1 MHAHSVLLLDE
12 YGQPLSTRLQSA
24 LLPLAPRLQRQF
36 PALND
41 DCTLTEVLEES
52 GRRIAAREER
62 KGPLDNLHAYA
73 WVVARRMAALR
84 LRYGEWAIA
93 SATLTSAASETRAA
107 RHAVR
112 IRHIR
117 ADFQRHS
124 LQGTSGASEPDRT
137 AISPRGKNAGQSDD
151 EIARGC
157 GTSRRTVFNAWR
169 RLKRKMLSRAQG
181 ISPRPRPLDWKKSPT
196 TLRLFHT
203 RVQESGA
210 AFIERCTVTPA
221 GGSSMPRRVDG

>member
-1 MHAHSVLLLDE
+1 MHTHSVLLLDE

-52 GRRIAAREER
+52 GRRIASREER

-84 LRYGEWAIA
+84 LRCGEWAIA
-93 SATLTSAASETRAA
+93 NATLTGAAGELALREMPSGFATSEQIFNDILCQELVAHLTPTER
-107 RHAVR
+107 R
-112 IRHIR
+112 I
-117 ADFQRHS
+117 AK
-124 LQGTSGASEPDRT
+124 
-137 AISPRGKNAGQSDD
+137 GKEAGQSDD

-157 GTSRRTVFNAWR
+157 GTSSRTVSNAWR
-169 RLKRKMLSRAQG
+169 RLKRKMLSQAQG
-181 ISPRPRPLDWKKSPT
+181 ISPHRGRPDWKKS
-196 TLRLFHT
+196 
-203 RVQESGA
+203 
-210 AFIERCTVTPA
+210 
-221 GGSSMPRRVDG
+221 

>member
-1 MHAHSVLLLDE
+1 MHTHSVLLLDE

-41 DCTLTEVLEES
+41 DCALTEVLEES

-84 LRYGEWAIA
+84 LRCGEWAIA
-93 SATLTSAASETRAA
+93 NATLTGVASELALREMPSGLATSEQIFNEILCKELVAHLTPGER
-107 RHAVR
+107 R
-112 IRHIR
+112 I
-117 ADFQRHS
+117 AK
-124 LQGTSGASEPDRT
+124 
-137 AISPRGKNAGQSDD
+137 GKEAGQSDD

-157 GTSRRTVFNAWR
+157 GSSSRMVSNAWR
-169 RLKRKMLSRAQG
+169 RLKRKMLSQAQEITG
-181 ISPRPRPLDWKKSPT
+181 R
-196 TLRLFHT
+196 
-203 RVQESGA
+203 
-210 AFIERCTVTPA
+210 
-221 GGSSMPRRVDG
+221 PRRVDWNKSSNS